1 MAKGNLFLGT
11 AAKSVGD
18 VVMYRREGAQVS
30 RVRVRKIA
38 NPKTDAQCLQRA
50 FMSACVKFYQP
61 LANVLDR
68 SWQGKSRAKSYAAF
82 LKANA
87 PKVRA
92 AGYYLPKGSGF
103 VALPLQISN
112 GTISPASLTGSD
124 ATEVT
129 WRLTLSA
136 EQLQANIT
144 TVADFSA
151 ILVGSGYKK
160 DDVVTVVYSTTHSD
174 GGAVIP
180 QIAKSVQFL
189 VNTTDNTPLTTVM
202 RDFTLEPSE
211 RGDGVTIRAH
221 IPVIF
226 GIGIVVA
233 RNVDGEWHRSNATMF
248 CGEQYLGNFT
258 SDAAKTACIESYKG
272 AAASDNPLVY
282 LDGDEL
288 TD

>member
-1 MAKGNLFLGT
+1 MAKGNPILGT
-11 AAKSVGD
+11 ASKSIGD
-18 VVMYRREGAQVS
+18 IVLYRREGTQVS

-92 AGYYLPKGSGF
+92 AGYYLPKGTGF
-103 VALPLQISN
+103 YPLPLQLSE
-112 GTISPASLTGSD
+112 GTLQPLSILG
-124 ATEVT
+124 VT
-129 WRLTLSA
+129 DQLVVSMPVANPQAAEITTIGALSA
-136 EQLQANIT
+136 LFKE
-144 TVADFSA
+144 
-151 ILVGSGYKK
+151 VGYHD
-160 DDVVTVVYSTTHSD
+160 DDVVTVILVTRKDPQVLLPVSYQFAINENSTETVASVFGSIRINVAID
-174 GGAVIP
+174 NGGV
-180 QIAKSVQFL
+180 
-189 VNTTDNTPLTTVM
+189 
-202 RDFTLEPSE
+202 
-211 RGDGVTIRAH
+211 
-221 IPVIF
+221 VIF
-226 GIGIVVA
+226 GEEGDAIVAGTIIVA
-233 RNVDGEWHRSNATMF
+233 RNVDGVWQRSKQTMMVSATV
-248 CGEQYLGNFT
+248 LATIT
-258 SDAAKTACIESYKG
+258 SDAAKTACIDSYKG

>member
-11 AAKSVGD
+11 AARSVGD

-68 SWQGKSRAKSYAAF
+68 SWQGKSRAKSYNAF

-112 GTISPASLTGSD
+112 GTITPAILDGSSPVD
-124 ATEVT
+124 FT
-129 WRLTLSA
+129 WLLTLTA
-136 EQLQANIT
+136 EQITGTIT
-144 TVADFSA
+144 TVADLST
-151 ILVGSGYKK
+151 ILVGNGYKK
-160 DDVVTVVYSTTHSD
+160 DDVVTIVYAVRH
-174 GGAVIP
+174 GGGGELIP

-189 VNTTDNTPLTTVM
+189 VDTTDDTPIA
-202 RDFTLEPSE
+202 DAIPGFTIAPAE
-211 RGDGVTIRAH
+211 RGDGVTFNSRVAGC
-221 IPVIF
+221 F
-226 GIGIVVA
+226 GVGIVIS
-233 RNVDGEWHRSNATMF
+233 RNVDGEWHRSNATML
-248 CGEQYLGNFT
+248 CSTEYLGHFT

>member
-1 MAKGNLFLGT
+1 MAKGNPILGT
-11 AAKSVGD
+11 ASKSIGD
-18 VVMYRREGAQVS
+18 IVMYRREGTQVT

-68 SWQGKSRAKSYAAF
+68 SWQGKSRAKSYSAF

-92 AGYYLPKGSGF
+92 AGYYLPKGTGF
-103 VALPLQISN
+103 FPLPLQVSE
-112 GTISPASLTGSD
+112 GTIQPVSYENQAGVLVVHALNTTADTPAPTTIG
-124 ATEVT
+124 A
-129 WRLTLSA
+129 LS
-136 EQLQANIT
+136 NI
-144 TVADFSA
+144 F
-151 ILVGSGYKK
+151 IGEGYQNG
-160 DDVVTVVYSTTHSD
+160 DVVTIIIGKLNDSGVYSALSAQFIIDSTSTANTIATLKIFDTVDID
-174 GGAVIP
+174 GANKKLAFVSGNGTEKGVAVI
-180 QIAKSVQFL
+180 
-189 VNTTDNTPLTTVM
+189 
-202 RDFTLEPSE
+202 
-211 RGDGVTIRAH
+211 
-221 IPVIF
+221 
-226 GIGIVVA
+226 VA
-233 RNVDGEWHRSNATMF
+233 RNVDGVWQRSKQTMAVDATV
-248 CGEQYLGNFT
+248 LTPIT

>member
-11 AAKSVGD
+11 AARSVGD

-87 PKVRA
+87 PIVRA
-92 AGYYLPKGSGF
+92 EGIYIPKNSGFAPIPVKLSEGTITPLTYTTDGTGLMLTLAGITSETSNPTTIGALSTIFVGAGYKSG
-103 VALPLQISN
+103 
-112 GTISPASLTGSD
+112 
-124 ATEVT
+124 
-129 WRLTLSA
+129 
-136 EQLQANIT
+136 
-144 TVADFSA
+144 
-151 ILVGSGYKK
+151 
-160 DDVVTVVYSTTHSD
+160 DVVTIIVSSQVSGKNLPPISAQFIVDTTSTETIANAMPVIATIEVVGANGSLIITLD
-174 GGAVIP
+174 NQPVIGGAVI
-180 QIAKSVQFL
+180 I
-189 VNTTDNTPLTTVM
+189 
-202 RDFTLEPSE
+202 
-211 RGDGVTIRAH
+211 
-221 IPVIF
+221 
-226 GIGIVVA
+226 A
-233 RNVDGEWHRSNATMF
+233 RNVDGVWQRSTQFYDVEGSVISEMKN
-248 CGEQYLGNFT
+248 
-258 SDAAKTACIESYKG
+258 DAAKTACIESYKG

>member
-11 AAKSVGD
+11 AARSVGD

-92 AGYYLPKGSGF
+92 AGWFIPKGTGF
-103 VALPLQISN
+103 FPLPLQLSEGTLPVAGYDCDAQAFVLKIN
-112 GTISPASLTGSD
+112 G
-124 ATEVT
+124 
-129 WRLTLSA
+129 
-136 EQLQANIT
+136 IT
-144 TVADFSA
+144 TESTNPATIGDLSSLY
-151 ILVGSGYKK
+151 IGDGYQNG
-160 DDVVTVVYSTTHSD
+160 DVVTFIFTAKYSSNQPVILTKQFIIDSTSAENISTIMPWDAQPIVD
-174 GGAVIP
+174 GASHAIIMETELLEPTGMAVI
-180 QIAKSVQFL
+180 
-189 VNTTDNTPLTTVM
+189 
-202 RDFTLEPSE
+202 
-211 RGDGVTIRAH
+211 
-221 IPVIF
+221 
-226 GIGIVVA
+226 VA
-233 RNVDGEWHRSNATMF
+233 RNVDGVWQRSKQFLDVNAGVLTPI
-248 CGEQYLGNFT
+248 T

>member
-11 AAKSVGD
+11 AARSVGD

-92 AGYYLPKGSGF
+92 AGYYLNKGTGF
-103 VALPLQISN
+103 FPLPLQLSN
-112 GTISPASLTGSD
+112 GTLPIQNAGVTGGDMAWPVAGVTQSTTDPQTIGDLSTILTAGGH
-124 ATEVT
+124 
-129 WRLTLSA
+129 
-136 EQLQANIT
+136 
-144 TVADFSA
+144 VA
-151 ILVGSGYKK
+151 G
-160 DDVVTVVYSTTHSD
+160 DVVTVIIVLKTSNGDYIPSSYQF
-174 GGAVIP
+174 VID
-180 QIAKSVQFL
+180 
-189 VNTTDNTPLTTVM
+189 TTDTTELDGFIPTVGIM
-202 RDFTLEPSE
+202 KEPSVP
-211 RGDGVTIRAH
+211 GI
-221 IPVIF
+221 IF
-226 GIGIVVA
+226 HSANTDLVAGAIIIA
-233 RNVDGEWHRSNATMF
+233 RNVDGVWQRSKEVLAVDSTILATI
-248 CGEQYLGNFT
+248 T
-258 SDAAKTACIESYKG
+258 TDAAKSACIESYKG

-288 TD
+288 ENA

>member
-92 AGYYLPKGSGF
+92 AGYYIPKGTGF
-103 VALPLQISN
+103 IPLPMQLSEGVLTPADYNVNGGALL
-112 GTISPASLTGSD
+112 
-124 ATEVT
+124 V
-129 WRLTLSA
+129 TLSG
-136 EQLQANIT
+136 IT
-144 TVADFSA
+144 AQTQSPTTIGALSTLFVN
-151 ILVGSGYKK
+151 GGYKAG
-160 DDVVTVVYSTTHSD
+160 DVVTIILAGKTGEVFGNPIACQFIIDTTSAD
-174 GGAVIP
+174 TIADAMPMIAGIDAEGETGSIAITPKLTSAVGGAVI
-180 QIAKSVQFL
+180 I
-189 VNTTDNTPLTTVM
+189 
-202 RDFTLEPSE
+202 
-211 RGDGVTIRAH
+211 
-221 IPVIF
+221 
-226 GIGIVVA
+226 A
-233 RNVDGEWHRSNATMF
+233 RNVDGVWQRSKQIMSVESAAISD
-248 CGEQYLGNFT
+248 FT
-258 SDAAKTACIESYKG
+258 TDAAKTACIESYKG

>member
-1 MAKGNLFLGT
+1 MAKGNPILGT
-11 AAKSVGD
+11 ASKSIGD
-18 VVMYRREGAQVS
+18 IVMYRREGTQVT

-68 SWQGKSRAKSYAAF
+68 SWQGKSRAKSYNAF

-112 GTISPASLTGSD
+112 GTIPPAILNGSD

-129 WRLTLSA
+129 WALTLTTA
-136 EQLQANIT
+136 QIEGTIT
-144 TVADFSA
+144 TVADLSA

-160 DDVVTVVYSTTHSD
+160 DDVVTVVYSTTQSNE
-174 GGAVIP
+174 GAMFP

-189 VNTTDNTPLTTVM
+189 VDTTDDTPLTDVM
-202 RDFTLEPSE
+202 RDFTLTPSQ
-211 RGDGVTIRAH
+211 RGDGVTFTARV
-221 IPVIF
+221 PVIW
-226 GIGIVVA
+226 GIGIVIA
-233 RNVDGEWHRSNATMF
+233 RNVDGEWHRSNATML
-248 CGEQYLGNFT
+248 CGSQYLGNFT